1 MAEAEKQKTA
11 QQKTVGGAPDKK
23 KMPKGGRKGGT
34 IFPRIGLKQALE
46 YSKKLVS
53 KTAIAAQPEATIL
66 AGVFNNAGPTGRV
79 RASALKQFGLMEGT
93 AAAYKATQLARDI
106 DGAADDPGRL
116 PLVRRAMLSSKVFRE
131 LFETYHGD
139 QATKGKIRGRTQ
151 QLGVHPDLG
160 DECADLFMASAETAG
175 LATREADGI
184 RLVAATDASV
194 PPSSGGEA
202 PAPAE
207 AEAQPEHDAASEAKD
222 ETRHPEATAAA
233 ASPTPG
239 ATGAPAPRPRT
250 AADVSVNLTVD
261 SSLDGEKLA
270 KQLALLR
277 SYGLI

>member
-1 MAEAEKQKTA
+1 MAEAEKEKVA
-11 QQKTVGGAPDKK
+11 QQRATGGTPDKK

-53 KTAIAAQPEATIL
+53 KTAIAPQPEATIL
-66 AGVFNNAGPTGRV
+66 AGVFNNAGATGQV
-79 RASALKQFGLMEGT
+79 RASALKQFGLMGGT
-93 AAAYKATQLARDI
+93 ASAYTATQLARDI
-106 DGAADDPGRL
+106 DGAADETERL
-116 PLVRRAMLSSKVFRE
+116 PLIRRAMLSSKVFRE

-139 QATKGKIRGRTQ
+139 EASKGKVRGRTQ
-151 QLGVHPDLG
+151 QLSVHPDLG

-175 LATREADGI
+175 LATRGADGI
-184 RLVAATDASV
+184 RLVAAAAV
-194 PPSSGGEA
+194 PPPATPADEDSSLVE
-202 PAPAE
+202 
-207 AEAQPEHDAASEAKD
+207 PETPLGSEAATGMKD
-222 ETRHPEATAAA
+222 ETLHSEASATPAGAAVGATA
-233 ASPTPG
+233 S
-239 ATGAPAPRPRT
+239 PAPRPRT

>member
-1 MAEAEKQKTA
+1 MADAEKEKAA
-11 QQKTVGGAPDKK
+11 QQRTTGGTLDKK

-34 IFPRIGLKQALE
+34 IFPRIGLKQALD

-53 KTAIAAQPEATIL
+53 KTAIAPQPEATIL
-66 AGVFNNAGPTGRV
+66 AGVFNNAGATGQV

-93 AAAYKATQLARDI
+93 AAAYTATQLARDI
-106 DGAADDPGRL
+106 DESADETERL

-139 QATKGKIRGRTQ
+139 QASKGKIRGRTQ

-160 DECADLFMASAETAG
+160 DECADLFMASAEAAG
-175 LATREADGI
+175 LATRDADGI
-184 RLVAATDASV
+184 RLAAAAAVPLPAAPGDEASSVAE
-194 PPSSGGEA
+194 P
-202 PAPAE
+202 
-207 AEAQPEHDAASEAKD
+207 EAQVGSETATGMKD
-222 ETRHPEATAAA
+222 DTPHPEAGAPPAGTAVGVTL
-233 ASPTPG
+233 S
-239 ATGAPAPRPRT
+239 PAPRPRT